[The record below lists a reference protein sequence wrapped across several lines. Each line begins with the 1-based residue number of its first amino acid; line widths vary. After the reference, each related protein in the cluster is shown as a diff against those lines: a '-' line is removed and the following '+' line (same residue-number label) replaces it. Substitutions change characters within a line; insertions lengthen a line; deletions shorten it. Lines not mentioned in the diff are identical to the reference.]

1 MPRIGI
7 LLFALARGLFAQE
20 PTPAIQRAIKDLVS
34 QHAFPEHRATLSA
47 PTPKQVARLI
57 LPGPTLPKSVCSVPL
72 LSARIPEDVNF
83 VIQRIHPTDQ
93 FDPMPQVT
101 GAPPCPDR

>member
-1 MPRIGI
+1 MHRICV
-7 LLFALARGLFAQE
+7 LLFGVAGGLFAQE

-34 QHAFPEHRATLSA
+34 QHAFPEHRPTLSA
-47 PTPKQVARLI
+47 STPKQVARLI

-83 VIQRIHPTDQ
+83 VIQRIRPTHH